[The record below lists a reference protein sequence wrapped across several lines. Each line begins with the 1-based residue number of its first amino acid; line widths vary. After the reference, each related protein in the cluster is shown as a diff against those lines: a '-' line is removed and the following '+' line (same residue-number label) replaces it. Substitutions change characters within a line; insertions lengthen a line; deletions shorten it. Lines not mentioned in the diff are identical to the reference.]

1 MYWQW
6 YAKLRDFVH
15 HRCSI
20 CFKSEEKKRIILT
33 QNQFANRR
41 VRQIYFQSAAL
52 LFFTVD
58 EDESRQKI
66 I

>member
-1 MYWQW
+1 M
-6 YAKLRDFVH
+6 
-15 HRCSI
+15 I
-20 CFKSEEKKRIILT
+20 CKVARFRTSQMFHMFQIRRKKRKILT

-41 VRQIYFQSAAL
+41 VRQKYFQSAAL